1 MEDKERPIKGNTYSI
16 KVELC
21 NNDTDNKSSSDTSIT
36 KFKETSYTYLPQK
49 VHIRTL
55 NAFRKLIFLNK

>member
-21 NNDTDNKSSSDTSIT
+21 NNDTDNKSSSDKQNSNNQVI
-36 KFKETSYTYLPQK
+36 
-49 VHIRTL
+49 
-55 NAFRKLIFLNK
+55 LIFRRKSILEH